1 MNTDYGAGESADD
14 SDGRAEDPARHAGDT
29 GRRAENQP
37 GYADGYRE
45 IVDYGCEYHMQRLVR
60 KSVESWPRM
69 IKTRKGAHKSTS
81 GCTMKC
87 KTQSIFTALR
97 HLRF

>member
-45 IVDYGCEYHMQRLVR
+45 IVDYGCEIPYAEAGPQICRVVA
-60 KSVESWPRM
+60 SYD
-69 IKTRKGAHKSTS
+69 
-81 GCTMKC
+81 
-87 KTQSIFTALR
+87 QD
-97 HLRF
+97 